1 MLVAPLA
8 HAVRRRH
15 FVRVQNVHILTLRE
29 SCVRGDIVKML
40 GCLFSVYKALSHWF
54 GSPRKTFAS
63 KQVVPWR
70 PE

>member
-1 MLVAPLA
+1 
-8 HAVRRRH
+8 
-15 FVRVQNVHILTLRE
+15 VQNVHILTLRE